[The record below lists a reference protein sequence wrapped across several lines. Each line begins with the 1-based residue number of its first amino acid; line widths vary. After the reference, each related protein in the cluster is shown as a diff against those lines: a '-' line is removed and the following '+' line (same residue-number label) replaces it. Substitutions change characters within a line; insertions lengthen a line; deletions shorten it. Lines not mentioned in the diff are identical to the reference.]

1 MNAIYYMSTQK
12 QLLGQYYTK
21 NYAYILQNMTIPPD
35 ITHIVEPFA
44 GNGDLLEFMESSKY
58 TITCYDIDPKLES
71 IIKQDTLENPPNYE
85 NSFIITNPPYLAKNK
100 SPNKTIYRKYSNVDD
115 LYKCFIKNLT
125 TNKCQGGI
133 IIVPLNFWS
142 SIRNADIQLREDF
155 LKIYEV
161 LNVNIFEEQVFDDTT
176 TTVCSFK
183 FILKSTD
190 NESVINITVYPSGKV
205 MHEILNH
212 TNNFMIGGSIY
223 KLPIHGTYKIT
234 RLTSKNQESCN
245 TNILVKCIDDNENS
259 KIGLS
264 MVDDKDIFIDKT
276 PNLSSRTY
284 ASLIIE
290 PAINLER
297 QKKLVIK
304 FNTFLKN
311 YRNKY
316 NSLFLT
322 NYRESNTN
330 LARKRISFD
339 LVYLIVEYLLD
350 ADTKYRIV

>member
-1 MNAIYYMSTQK
+1 MSTTQK
-12 QLLGQYYTK
+12 QLLGQYYTT
-21 NYAYILQNMTIPPD
+21 NYAYILQNMIIPSD

-44 GNGDLLEFMESSKY
+44 GNGDLLQFIDSSKY
-58 TITCYDIDPKLES
+58 TITSYDIDPKLDF
-71 IIKQDTLENPPNYE
+71 IIKQDTLKDPPNYE

-100 SPNKTIYRKYSNVDD
+100 SPDKTIYSKYSNVDD
-115 LYKCFIKNLT
+115 LYKCFIKNLM

-155 LKIYEV
+155 LKMYEV
-161 LNVNIFEEQVFDDTT
+161 RNVNIFEEQVFDDTT

-183 FILKSTD
+183 FLLRSDDKD
-190 NESVINITVYPSGKV
+190 SVINITVYPSGKV
-205 MHEILNH
+205 MSEILNH

-223 KLPIHGTYKIT
+223 KLPTNGNYKIT

-245 TNILVKCIDDNENS
+245 TNILVKCMDDNENS
-259 KIGLS
+259 QIGLS
-264 MVDDKDIFIDKT
+264 IVADKDIFIDKT

-290 PAINLER
+290 PAINMDR
-297 QKKLVIK
+297 QKKIVIK
-304 FNTFLKN
+304 FNTLLKN

-322 NYRESNTN
+322 NYRESKTN

-339 LVYLIVEYLLD
+339 LVYKIVEYVLD
-350 ADTKYRIV
+350 QDSIYRII

>member
-1 MNAIYYMSTQK
+1 M
-12 QLLGQYYTK
+12 
-21 NYAYILQNMTIPPD
+21 
-35 ITHIVEPFA
+35 
-44 GNGDLLEFMESSKY
+44 
-58 TITCYDIDPKLES
+58 
-71 IIKQDTLENPPNYE
+71 
-85 NSFIITNPPYLAKNK
+85 
-100 SPNKTIYRKYSNVDD
+100 
-115 LYKCFIKNLT
+115 
-125 TNKCQGGI
+125 TNKCRGGI

-155 LKIYEV
+155 LKMYEV
-161 LNVNIFEEQVFDDTT
+161 INVNIFEEQVFDDTT

-183 FILKSTD
+183 FILKLTSAETD
-190 NESVINITVYPSGKV
+190 SAINITIYPSGKV
-205 MHEILNH
+205 MNEILNH

-223 KLPIHGTYKIT
+223 KLPTNGNYKIT
-234 RLTSKNQESCN
+234 RLTSKNQESSN

-259 KIGLS
+259 KIGLCI
-264 MVDDKDIFIDKT
+264 VADKDIFIDQT

-322 NYRESNTN
+322 NYRESKTN
-330 LARKRISFD
+330 LARKRISFE
-339 LVYLIVEYLLD
+339 LVYQIVEHLLD
-350 ADTKYRIV
+350 QDTKYRIV